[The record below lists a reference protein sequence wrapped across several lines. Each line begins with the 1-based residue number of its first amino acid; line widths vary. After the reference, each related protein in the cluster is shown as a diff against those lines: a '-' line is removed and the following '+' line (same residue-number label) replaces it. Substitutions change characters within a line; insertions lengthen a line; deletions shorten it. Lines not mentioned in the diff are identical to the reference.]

1 VVNVKDQ
8 KVKGQGHKV
17 THKKFTQGENSK
29 FGLGTG
35 LIAFSMHQLY
45 YTVWSKSAVGNADC
59 SFKKYIYCVIYYNFW
74 HTFVPY
80 SRFDQTV

>member
-1 VVNVKDQ
+1 VNVKDQ

-59 SFKKYIYCVIYYNFW
+59 SFIIIFG
-74 HTFVPY
+74 TLSFPTAD
-80 SRFDQTV
+80 FDQTV